1 MIPNP
6 LAGPLGRRRLLLA
19 GGAVAALGVLPF
31 PPRPARGE
39 NPHRNLTAQPARV
52 RLVGGE
58 YPDTA
63 VWTYDGRVPGAAIR
77 VRQGD
82 RLRVLVT
89 NRLSEATTVHWHGI
103 RVPNAM
109 DGVPHH

>member
-63 VWTYDGRVPGAAIR
+63 VWTYDGRVPGAEIP

-82 RLRVLVT
+82 RLRVPV
-89 NRLSEATTVHWHGI
+89 RSEAHTSETHSLMRHS
-103 RVPNAM
+103 
-109 DGVPHH
+109 